1 MGSIDAGR
9 AGSSSIKSSSPLTGG
24 KRLRELLK
32 DPSNVVVCP
41 GVFDGLSARL
51 AVAAGFDAL
60 YMVRNAAFAC
70 LDLFADGGC
79 RQALGP
85 RCLGWAGLT
94 WEWQL

>member
-1 MGSIDAGR
+1 MGSIDASR
-9 AGSSSIKSSSPLTGG
+9 AGSSNIKSSSPLTGG

-60 YMVRNAAFAC
+60 YMVKNVVFAR
-70 LDLFADGGC
+70 LDFFADC
-79 RQALGP
+79 RFRQVLGR

>member
-1 MGSIDAGR
+1 MGSIDASR
-9 AGSSSIKSSSPLTGG
+9 AGSSNIKSSSPLTGG

-60 YMVRNAAFAC
+60 YMVRNVVSLVWTSLLTVG
-70 LDLFADGGC
+70 LD
-79 RQALGP
+79 
-85 RCLGWAGLT
+85 RCWDVDV
-94 WEWQL
+94 